1 MDVAKRLRPITMDE
15 VVSDYERLKSESC
28 ESRLTFSRAGLGAL
42 DKFFFHKRLA
52 AKTKRHISFLNALK
66 DKKTWNYV
74 SAKTQKIK
82 KLGPKNL
89 KGSDELLRKE
99 YSVFQLYYGTI
110 NQFRPVAARW
120 LYCKLGARHG
130 ILDFSAGW
138 GGRCLAA
145 MSLGIPYRGIDANRG
160 LAGSYK
166 KLIGLEPGCD
176 VRMFFEPA
184 EKVIKKVADWKY
196 DLIFTSPPYFML
208 EEYEKMPA
216 YGSKEGFLEKFFVP
230 VVLAAWNGL
239 MKGGH
244 MALNM
249 PADMYKAIK
258 DIIPVKASRLVLK
271 LQDRH
276 AAAAVAASVGKA
288 PIKGSASKEY
298 IYVWLKS

>member
-1 MDVAKRLRPITMDE
+1 MDVAKKLRPITMEE
-15 VVSDYERLKSESC
+15 VKSDYERLKQTSC
-28 ESRLTFSRAGLGAL
+28 EGALTFSRAGLTAL

-52 AKTKRHISFLNALK
+52 AKTKRHISFLNAMK
-66 DKKTWNYV
+66 NDETWKYV
-74 SAKTQKIK
+74 VAKTRKIK
-82 KLGPKNL
+82 KITAANL
-89 KGSDELLRKE
+89 ADSARLLRKE

-120 LYCKLGARHG
+120 LYCKLGAKVG

-160 LAGSYK
+160 LEASYK
-166 KLIGLEPGCD
+166 KLIALDPDANVKMVFKPSE
-176 VRMFFEPA
+176 E
-184 EKVIKKVADWKY
+184 VIDKVADWKY
-196 DLIFTSPPYFML
+196 DLVFTSPPYFML

-230 VVLAAWNGL
+230 VVLSAWGGL
-239 MKGGH
+239 MKGGN

-249 PADMYKAIK
+249 PEDMYKAVK
-258 DIIPVKASRLVLK
+258 DVLPVKATRLVLK

-276 AAAAVAASVGKA
+276 AGAAVRAGKGDHD
-288 PIKGSASKEY
+288 IKGSSSKEY
-298 IYVWLKS
+298 IYVWAKE